1 MNQLYQIAANGGL
14 SNGMQS
20 MPSAP
25 AFQNPM
31 PSAPAFQNPMQMVM
45 QAMANPVPFIKNR
58 FPDIPDSIMN
68 DPNQILAYLQ
78 RTRGITN
85 QQLQQ
90 LPMTYGGMRL

>member
-1 MNQLYQIAANGGL
+1 MNPLYQFTANGGL
-14 SNGMQS
+14 SNGMQ
-20 MPSAP
+20 
-25 AFQNPM
+25 PM

-58 FPDIPDSIMN
+58 FPDIPDSIMH

-90 LPMTYGGMRL
+90 LPMTYGGMRI